1 MSLTTLTPDLCIFG
15 GGTGGLVVAAGAVQM
30 GASVVLIERHRMGG
44 DCLNTGCVPSKALI
58 AAAGVAATMR
68 GAGAFGI
75 APVEP
80 DVDFAAV
87 QDHVRRI
94 IEGIAPHDSI
104 ERFER
109 LGVQVLTAHAAFT
122 GPDEVLAGHFRIR
135 ARRFVVA
142 TGSAPAMPP
151 VPGLAA
157 TPHFTNETIFENR
170 VRPEHLIVLGGGP
183 IGVELAQAH
192 RRLGSAVT
200 ILQKGSILPKDDPE
214 LVAVVRERLRA
225 EGIEIRENVAVAEV
239 ARSSATGP
247 AGDMQA
253 GVRVVLGGAEVVTGS
268 HLLVAAGRR
277 AVVAGLGL
285 DRAGVR
291 VSTKGIETDRRLRTS
306 NRQIFAVG
314 DVTGRQQFT
323 HVAAHHAGI
332 VLRNALF
339 RLPAKIEERAVPWVT
354 YTDPELAHVGTTEA
368 AIHAAGR
375 TPTVLR
381 FAFGENDRARTAR
394 AGEGLIKV
402 VTDRRGRVLGAS
414 IVGEGAGELLLP
426 WVLAV
431 RDRARLGSIA
441 SAIVPYPTLSEASK
455 SVAGAYYAPKL
466 FSCATRK
473 LVRLLARF
481 G

>member
-1 MSLTTLTPDLCIFG
+1 MSLTTLTPDLCIIG
-15 GGTGGLVVAAGAVQM
+15 GGTGGLVVA
-30 GASVVLIERHRMGG
+30 GG

-68 GAGAFGI
+68 GAAAFGI

-87 QDHVRRI
+87 QDHVRDVI
-94 IEGIAPHDSI
+94 DTIAPHDSI

-109 LGVQVLTAHAAFT
+109 LGVRVLTAHAAFT
-122 GPDEVLAGHFRIR
+122 SPDEVLAGQFRIR
-135 ARRFVVA
+135 ARRFVIA
-142 TGSAPAMPP
+142 TGSAPATPP
-151 VPGLAA
+151 VPGLAV
-157 TPHFTNETIFENR
+157 TPYFTNETIFENR

-192 RRLGSAVT
+192 RRLGSSVT

-214 LVAVVRERLRA
+214 LVAVVRARLRA
-225 EGIEIRENVAVAEV
+225 EGIDVRENAAVAEV
-239 ARSSATGP
+239 ARSQESGP
-247 AGDMQA
+247 AGDRQA
-253 GVRVVLGGAEVVTGS
+253 GVRVVLGGGDVVAGS

-277 AVVAGLGL
+277 PVVAGLGL

-291 VSTKGIETDRRLRTS
+291 ASAQGIETDRRLRTS
-306 NRQIFAVG
+306 NRRVFAVG

-323 HVAAHHAGI
+323 HVAAHHARI

-339 RLPAKIEERAVPWVT
+339 RLPSKVEERAVPWVT

-368 AIHAAGR
+368 AVRAAGQ

-394 AGEGLIKV
+394 AGEGMIKV

-431 RDRARLGSIA
+431 RDRAKLGSIA
-441 SAIVPYPTLSEASK
+441 SAIVPYPTLSEVSK
-455 SVAGAYYAPKL
+455 SVAGAYYTPKL
-466 FSCATRK
+466 FSSATRK